1 MNFNVKDEVEYR
13 GRKGTVTFVDSSY
26 IVITLP
32 ASEGRNPPGLIVFP
46 DRQKNVYL
54 VDSK

>member
-13 GRKGTVTFVDSSY
+13 GRKGTVTFVDPCY

-32 ASEGRNPPGLIVFP
+32 ASEGHNPPGIIVFT